1 MTYEE
6 VKKVQIKN
14 VVSNNNDCNEIEK
27 HGLSISNIISSSRE
41 FKALAKQCLSISGAS
56 TLKDEEIVMWIDA
69 AASDMI
75 RQNINV
81 SDNFSDGLIQGAI
94 IMFVK
99 GTFGMVDIKEK
110 ELSMKN
116 YLRLC
121 NDLSLSSK
129 YKLEVDSNA

>member
-6 VKKVQIKN
+6 IK
-14 VVSNNNDCNEIEK
+14 S
-27 HGLSISNIISSSRE
+27 LQISNIISNTSE
-41 FKALAKQCLSISGAS
+41 FKALAKQCLSISNSS

-69 AASDMI
+69 AVSDMI

-81 SDNFSDGLIQGAI
+81 SDNLSDGLIQGAI
-94 IMFVK
+94 VMFVK

-121 NDLSLSSK
+121 NNLSLSSK